1 MLSDNIKNLRK
12 SRGYTQEELAIRVN
26 VVRQTISKWEKGL
39 SVPDAESLQR
49 VAEVLDVDVKQLLGI
64 EVDVEKNH
72 GEVVEQL
79 ARINE
84 QLIIKNKRAYLIWK
98 IIGIVLVC
106 FILFNLFLMVLSY
119 AAFETVTNVESME
132 VIVEEV
138 DTNIEN

>member
-84 QLIIKNKRAYLIWK
+84 QLIIKNERAYLIWK

-106 FILFNLFLMVLSY
+106 FILFNLFLMALSY

>member
-1 MLSDNIKNLRK
+1 MLSDNIENLRK